1 MSHDHSYAVK
11 INRVCLGEI
20 KIQTVNV
27 ILPLPRTL
35 GLVSVAPSCP
45 VGEEVSGTRT
55 TFKFITLAV
64 VIAPNISNLILL
76 DANLILNLINGENLR
91 SEHNN

>member
-1 MSHDHSYAVK
+1 M
-11 INRVCLGEI
+11 
-20 KIQTVNV
+20 NV

-35 GLVSVAPSCP
+35 GLVSVAPLCP

-55 TFKFITLAV
+55 LFFKFITLAV

-76 DANLILNLINGENLR
+76 DANLILN